1 MTDVLAALTAGIG
14 AGASDSAPADA
25 AGTTAR
31 WFVPGRI
38 EVLGKHTDYAGGRS
52 LLAAVDVGHTII
64 ATPREDRVL
73 KVRSEG
79 ADGDVLIDLDGTST
93 LPAEQ
98 AEAQAEAQADGHWG
112 GYVRTVAERL
122 EKNFPGRLRGA
133 DVSVTST
140 LPLAAGMSSSSALV
154 VGLALALID
163 LSGIAADPAFIREI
177 TTTEQLGEY
186 FGTIENG
193 QSFGS
198 LAGDRGVGTFGGSGD
213 HTAMLC
219 GRRDALVQYSFCP
232 VRHERTIA
240 LGPELTFVVAVS
252 GVEAEKTGSARD
264 DYNRVSRAVAEILR
278 RWHEDTGHIDA
289 DGADSDRADSDFA
302 DAPLAD
308 SSPASASLADVVASG
323 PAAVERLRTLVA
335 ADEYL
340 TGRLEQFLAESER
353 IVPAAAVALEDGDL
367 AEFGRL
373 VDESQAGAEVGL
385 RNQVPETSSLQRL
398 ARGLGAQAASAF
410 GAGFGGSVWALVP
423 TADAQDFAAR
433 WLDAYLA
440 EHPERTRAATSLA
453 RPDGAARRLA
463 G

>member
-1 MTDVLAALTAGIG
+1 MSDVLAALTAGIRTEPLDG
-14 AGASDSAPADA
+14 SSAAASGIA
-25 AGTTAR
+25 AR

-52 LLAAVDVGHTII
+52 LLAAVDAGHTIT
-64 ATPREDRVL
+64 AVPRGDRALQVH
-73 KVRSEG
+73 SEG
-79 ADGDVLIDLDGTST
+79 ADGAVTLGLDEASAR
-93 LPAEQ
+93 PAEQ
-98 AEAQAEAQADGHWG
+98 ADAQTAEQTDGHWG
-112 GYVRTVAERL
+112 GYVRTVVERL

-133 DVSVTST
+133 DVTVTST

-163 LSGIAADPAFIREI
+163 LSGIAADPAFTREI

-186 FGTIENG
+186 CGTIENG
-193 QSFGS
+193 QSFGT

-264 DYNRVSRAVAEILR
+264 DYNRVSLAVAEILR
-278 RWHEDTGHIDA
+278 RWHEDTG
-289 DGADSDRADSDFA
+289 RAD
-302 DAPLAD
+302 
-308 SSPASASLADVVASG
+308 ASLADAVAGG
-323 PAAVERLRTLVA
+323 PAAVQRLRTLVA
-335 ADEYL
+335 ADGYL
-340 TGRLEQFLAESER
+340 VGRLEQFLAESER

-373 VDESQAGAEVGL
+373 VDESQAGAEDGL

-398 ARGLGAQAASAF
+398 ARGLGAHAASAF

-423 TADAQDFAAR
+423 TADAEDFAAR
-433 WLDAYLA
+433 WLDAYRA
-440 EHPERTRAATSLA
+440 EHPERTRAAASLA
-453 RPDGAARRLA
+453 RPGGAARRLA

>member
-1 MTDVLAALTAGIG
+1 MSDVLAALTAGIRTGPLDGSSAAASG
-14 AGASDSAPADA
+14 AA
-25 AGTTAR
+25 AR

-52 LLAAVDVGHTII
+52 LLAAVDVGHTIT

-73 KVRSEG
+73 EVRSEG
-79 ADGDVLIDLDGTST
+79 ADGPVRIDLGEDERS
-93 LPAEQ
+93 AEQ
-98 AEAQAEAQADGHWG
+98 REVQADGHWG
-112 GYVRTVAERL
+112 GYVRTVADRL
-122 EKNFPGRLRGA
+122 EKNFPGQLRGA

-163 LSGIAADPAFIREI
+163 LSGIAADPAFTREI

-193 QSFGS
+193 QSFGT

-232 VRHERTIA
+232 VRHERTID

-264 DYNRVSRAVAEILR
+264 HYNRVSLAVAEILR
-278 RWHEDTGHIDA
+278 RWREDTG
-289 DGADSDRADSDFA
+289 RAD
-302 DAPLAD
+302 
-308 SSPASASLADVVASG
+308 ASLADAVASG
-323 PAAVERLRTLVA
+323 PATAQRLRALVA
-335 ADEYL
+335 DDDYL
-340 TGRLEQFLAESER
+340 AGRLEQFLTESER
-353 IVPAAAVALEDGDL
+353 IIPAASVALEDGDL

-373 VDESQAGAEVGL
+373 VDESQAGAEDGL
-385 RNQVPETSSLQRL
+385 RNQVPETVSLQRL

-423 TADAQDFAAR
+423 TDDAQDFAVR
-433 WLDAYLA
+433 WLEAYRA
-440 EHPERTRAATSLA
+440 EHPERARAATSLA
-453 RPDGAARRLA
+453 RPGGAARRLA